1 MSNVFVAT
9 AGGDII
15 GVADSLDNMFQL
27 ISQYFGCEAKDNLT
41 RFRDIR
47 DSGIECDFYL
57 DYEYVCIQDFKINE
71 L

>member
-1 MSNVFVAT
+1 MNSVFVAT
-9 AGGDII
+9 EGVDVI
-15 GVADSLDNMFQL
+15 GVADSANNSFKM
-27 ISQYFGCEAKDNLT
+27 ISQYFGCDAKENLT

-57 DYEYVCIQDFKINE
+57 DDCYVCIQYFKINE